1 MGELT
6 APQIQYFNPD
16 NRPGFDPNEDPEVR
30 RRTLEKMRAENRER
44 KKRWRMKNLQRNK
57 DNDLRCRVNKRAV
70 TLYGVEDS
78 EAKSQWIEEEFERRR
93 SRRMIK
99 ERMED
104 EKAGV
109 TRSDT
114 NRTPYDAMRSQPL
127 PTAAMRGSGPSHH
140 TSPSYF
146 MPSPQHGPSPATLQF
161 GHKLPPL
168 LLPPSAQLPDPNDR
182 SRDGLA
188 EARDFWKI
196 VTDMQY
202 MHCTDPARGSCRRW
216 AAPTTVYASN
226 QSTRVTAPPSPC
238 QSVDLNDSAH
248 EHSHMLPPRNL
259 SSQPTSPHH
268 DPCFRLPALHWQDG
282 KASGRSKL
290 NDDNIKLPSGMV
302 TPSSITNSP
311 SLPPLSTVVSQ
322 CTSSSARSSDSI
334 SALSSPRHGLS
345 PLGSPMSATHAGGAQ
360 STIPPPLTRSSSSNG
375 SSSSPDVDAV
385 MGLVTLRE
393 FAS

>member
-99 ERMED
+99 ERIED
-104 EKAGV
+104 EKAGISSNGAA
-109 TRSDT
+109 RS
-114 NRTPYDAMRSQPL
+114 PYNTARPQPM
-127 PTAAMRGSGPSHH
+127 TSTAMRGGR
-140 TSPSYF
+140 PSYF
-146 MPSPQHGPSPATLQF
+146 MPSPQSGPNSATLQF

-168 LLPPSAQLPDPNDR
+168 LLPPSAQLPDPYDH

-202 MHCTDPARGSCRRW
+202 MHCSDPARGSCRRW
-216 AAPTTVYASN
+216 ATPTTMYASN
-226 QSTRVTAPPSPC
+226 PSTRVTAPPSPC
-238 QSVDLNDSAH
+238 QSVDLNDGAC

-282 KASGRSKL
+282 KAGCRSKL
-290 NDDNIKLPSGMV
+290 NDDSIKLPSGMV

-311 SLPPLSTVVSQ
+311 SLPPLSAVVSQ
-322 CTSSSARSSDSI
+322 CTSSSARSSDPI

-345 PLGSPMSATHAGGAQ
+345 PLGSPMTATHMGGVQAM
-360 STIPPPLTRSSSSNG
+360 IPPPLARSNSDASS

-393 FAS
+393 YTS